1 VTFNVVRIS
10 PSNFELPSF
19 ICMLPPAAAAAI
31 RATAGLPRA
40 VRRVHARLLKEGLAD
55 LPSAPALLV
64 SAYARSCLLPD
75 ARRAFDDAP
84 RRDLHLY
91 SALLAAV
98 SHSSDPE
105 LVLPLLRRMLSDDA
119 LRPDH
124 FVLAS
129 LASAAGR
136 LRSLRLGRQLHAH
149 FAASPY
155 SADNV
160 VKSSLIDMYCKCGV
174 PQDARKVF
182 DSIGVKNSVVWTALI
197 SGYASNGCTGE
208 ALDLFQSMPAHGLF
222 TWTALISGFVKAGN
236 YTGAMGLF
244 VEMRRDDI
252 RIHDAFVL
260 ATVIGGA
267 ADLAA
272 LVLGRQLHGFVMRL
286 GFLSS
291 MIVGNALVDMYS
303 KCSDI
308 HSAREVFEGITV
320 RDVISW
326 TTILVGEAQH
336 GRAEEVFALY
346 NRMLL
351 AGMKPNEVTFVG
363 LIYACSH
370 AGLVQKGRQLFD
382 SMKREYGMKPGV
394 QHYTCYLDLLSRS
407 GYLSEAEKLITTMPY
422 EPDEATWGALLS
434 ACKKHNDTQMCLRV
448 ADNLLELRPKD
459 PSTYILLSNVYAVNC
474 KWDSVAKVRKIMAE
488 MEIRKVPGYSWVEAG
503 RESRIFHAGEVP
515 LDVGEEITCFL
526 EELVSEMRKRGYVPD
541 TSSVMHDLEEH
552 EKEQHLFVHSE
563 RLAVAFGILKSPPG
577 SVIRV
582 VKNLRVCGDCH
593 TVMKFISAIAQ
604 RKIIVRD
611 ASRFHHFEDGNC
623 SCSEFW

>member
-1 VTFNVVRIS
+1 
-10 PSNFELPSF
+10 
-19 ICMLPPAAAAAI
+19 MLPPAAAAAI
-31 RATAGLPRA
+31 RATAGSPRA

-55 LPSAPALLV
+55 LLPAPALLV

-84 RRDLHLY
+84 GRDLHLY

-98 SHSSDPE
+98 SRSSTPE
-105 LVLPLLRRMLSDDA
+105 LVLPFLRRMLSDDA

-129 LASAAGR
+129 LASAAAR

-155 SADNV
+155 RHDDV

-174 PQDARKVF
+174 PEDARKVF
-182 DSIGVKNSVVWTALI
+182 DSIGVKNSVVWTALV

-208 ALDLFQSMPAHGLF
+208 AIDLFRSMPACGLF

-236 YTGAMGLF
+236 NTGAVGLF
-244 VEMRRDDI
+244 VEMRRDGV
-252 RIHDAFVL
+252 RIDDAFVL
-260 ATVIGGA
+260 VTVIGGA

-272 LVLGRQLHGFVMRL
+272 LVLGRQLHGLAMRL

-336 GRAEEVFALY
+336 GQAEEVLALY

-370 AGLVQKGRQLFD
+370 AGLVQKGRQIFY
-382 SMKREYGMKPGV
+382 SMKREYGVKPGL

-422 EPDEATWGALLS
+422 EPDEASWGALLS

-459 PSTYILLSNVYAVNC
+459 PSTYILLSNIYAVNC

-488 MEIRKVPGYSWVEAG
+488 MEIRKEPGYSWIEAG
-503 RESRIFHAGEVP
+503 KESRIFHAGEVP
-515 LDVGEEITCFL
+515 LDVGEEITGFL

-552 EKEQHLFVHSE
+552 EKEQHLFLHSE
-563 RLAVAFGILKSPPG
+563 RLAVAFGILKSPLG

-593 TVMKFISAIAQ
+593 TVMKFISEIAQ

>member
-1 VTFNVVRIS
+1 MPPRLKGKAQCRWSIRFRDKERGGR
-10 PSNFELPSF
+10 SNFELPSF
-19 ICMLPPAAAAAI
+19 LCICMLPPAAAAAI
-31 RATAGLPRA
+31 RATAGSPRA

-64 SAYARSCLLPD
+64 SAYARSCLFPD
-75 ARRAFDDAP
+75 ARRVFDDAP

-98 SHSSDPE
+98 SRSPTPA
-105 LVLPLLRRMLSDDA
+105 LALPLLRRMLSEDA

-129 LASAAGR
+129 LAIAASR

-149 FAASPY
+149 FVASPY
-155 SADNV
+155 SADDI
-160 VKSSLIDMYCKCGV
+160 VKSSLVDMYCNCGV

-182 DSIGVKNSVVWTALI
+182 ESIGVKNSVVWTALV

-208 ALDLFQSMPAHGLF
+208 AIDLFRSMPARGLF

-236 YTGAMGLF
+236 NTGAVGLF
-244 VEMRRDDI
+244 VEMRRDGV
-252 RIHDAFVL
+252 RIDDAFVL
-260 ATVIGGA
+260 ATVVGGA

-272 LVLGRQLHGFVMRL
+272 LVLGRQLHGFAIRL

-336 GRAEEVFALY
+336 GRAEEVLALY
-346 NRMLL
+346 DRMLL
-351 AGMKPNEVTFVG
+351 AGMKPNESCWSY
-363 LIYACSH
+363 LERAAAI
-370 AGLVQKGRQLFD
+370 D
-382 SMKREYGMKPGV
+382 SMKREYGIKPGL
-394 QHYTCYLDLLSRS
+394 QHYTCYLDLVSRP
-407 GYLSEAEKLITTMPY
+407 GYLSEAEELITTMPY
-422 EPDEATWGALLS
+422 EPDEA
-434 ACKKHNDTQMCLRV
+434 
-448 ADNLLELRPKD
+448 
-459 PSTYILLSNVYAVNC
+459 INC

-488 MEIRKVPGYSWVEAG
+488 MEIRKEPGYSWIEAG
-503 RESRIFHAGEVP
+503 KESRIFHAGEVP
-515 LDVGEEITCFL
+515 LDVGEEITGFL

-552 EKEQHLFVHSE
+552 EKEQHLF
-563 RLAVAFGILKSPPG
+563 
-577 SVIRV
+577 
-582 VKNLRVCGDCH
+582 LRG
-593 TVMKFISAIAQ
+593 
-604 RKIIVRD
+604 
-611 ASRFHHFEDGNC
+611 
-623 SCSEFW
+623 WL

>member
-1 VTFNVVRIS
+1 
-10 PSNFELPSF
+10 
-19 ICMLPPAAAAAI
+19 MLSPAAVAAVRAAA
-31 RATAGLPRA
+31 GSPPA
-40 VRRVHARLLKEGLAD
+40 VRRAHARLLKEGLVHS
-55 LPSAPALLV
+55 PPAPVLLV
-64 SAYARSCLLPD
+64 SAYARSGLLPD
-75 ARRAFDDAP
+75 AHRLFGDAP

-98 SHSSDPE
+98 SHSATPA
-105 LVLPLLRRMLSDDA
+105 LALPFFRRMLSADA

-129 LASAAGR
+129 LVSVAAR
-136 LRSLRLGRQLHAH
+136 LRSLHIGRQLHAH
-149 FAASPY
+149 FVASPY
-155 SADNV
+155 SGDDV

-174 PQDARKVF
+174 PEDARKVF
-182 DSIGVKNSVVWTALI
+182 DSIAVKNSVVWTALI
-197 SGYASNGCTGE
+197 SGYASNGRSDE
-208 ALDLFQSMPAHGLF
+208 ALELFRSMPGRGLF
-222 TWTALISGFVKAGN
+222 AWTALICGFVKAGHN
-236 YTGAMGLF
+236 ARAVELF
-244 VEMRRDDI
+244 VEMRRDDV
-252 RIHDAFVL
+252 RIDDAFVL
-260 ATVIGGA
+260 STVIGGA

-272 LVLGRQLHGFVMRL
+272 LALGRQLHGFAMRL

-291 MIVGNALVDMYS
+291 MIMGNALVDMYS

-308 HSAREVFEGITV
+308 HSAREVFEGIAI
-320 RDVISW
+320 RDIISW
-326 TTILVGEAQH
+326 TTIVVGEAQH
-336 GRAEEVFALY
+336 GRAQEVLALY
-346 NRMLL
+346 DRMVL
-351 AGMKPNEVTFVG
+351 AGVKPNEVTFVG

-382 SMKREYGMKPGV
+382 SMKREYGINPGL

-407 GYLSEAEKLITTMPY
+407 GYLSEAEELITTMPY

-434 ACKKHNDTQMCLRV
+434 ACKKHKDAEMCLRV

-459 PSTYILLSNVYAVNC
+459 PSTYILLSNVYALNG
-474 KWDSVAKVRKIMAE
+474 KWDSVSKVRMLMSE
-488 MEIRKVPGYSWVEAG
+488 MEIRKEPGYSRIEAG
-503 RESRIFHAGEVP
+503 KESRLFHAGEVP
-515 LDVGEEITCFL
+515 PDFREEIVSFV

-552 EKEQHLFVHSE
+552 EKEQHLFLHSE

-593 TVMKFISAIAQ
+593 TVMKLISEITQ
-604 RKIIVRD
+604 RKIILRD
-611 ASRFHHFEDGNC
+611 ASRFHHFEGGKC

>member
-1 VTFNVVRIS
+1 
-10 PSNFELPSF
+10 
-19 ICMLPPAAAAAI
+19 MLSPAAAAAV
-31 RATAGLPRA
+31 RTAAGSPRA
-40 VRRVHARLLKEGLAD
+40 VRGAHARLLKEGLAH
-55 LPSAPALLV
+55 LTAAPALLV
-64 SAYARSCLLPD
+64 SAYARSGLLAD
-75 ARRAFDDAP
+75 ARRVFDDAP

-98 SHSSDPE
+98 SHSSIPA
-105 LVLPLLRRMLSDDA
+105 LAIPLLRRMLSDDA

-124 FVLAS
+124 FVIAS
-129 LASAAGR
+129 LASAAAR

-149 FAASPY
+149 FVASPY
-155 SADNV
+155 SGDDV

-174 PQDARKVF
+174 PKDARKVF
-182 DSIGVKNSVVWTALI
+182 DSIGVKNSVVWTALV
-197 SGYASNGCTGE
+197 SGYASNGYTDD
-208 ALDLFQSMPAHGLF
+208 ALYLFRIMPTRSLF

-236 YTGAMGLF
+236 NGSAVGIF
-244 VEMRRDDI
+244 VEMRRDGVKID
-252 RIHDAFVL
+252 DAFVL

-272 LVLGRQLHGFVMRL
+272 FFLGTQLHGFAMRL

-291 MIVGNALVDMYS
+291 MIIGNALVDMYS

-320 RDVISW
+320 RDTISW

-336 GRAEEVFALY
+336 GRAEEVLSVFD
-346 NRMLL
+346 RMLH
-351 AGMKPNEVTFVG
+351 AGIKPNEVTFVG

-370 AGLVQKGRQLFD
+370 AGLVQKGRQLFE
-382 SMKREYGMKPGV
+382 SMKLEYGIKPGL

-407 GYLSEAEKLITTMPY
+407 GHLSEAEELITTMPY
-422 EPDEATWGALLS
+422 EPDEASWGSLLS
-434 ACKKHNDTQMCLRV
+434 ACKKHNDAEMCLRV

-459 PSTYILLSNVYAVNC
+459 PSTYILLSNVYAVNR

-488 MEIRKVPGYSWVEAG
+488 MEIRKEPGYSWIEAG
-503 RESRIFHAGEVP
+503 KEFRLFHAGAVP
-515 LDVGEEITCFL
+515 LDVREEITGFL
-526 EELVSEMRKRGYVPD
+526 EGLVSEMHKRGYVPD

-552 EKEQHLFVHSE
+552 EKEQHLFLHSE

-577 SVIRV
+577 SVIRI

-593 TVMKFISAIAQ
+593 TVMKFISEISQ

-611 ASRFHHFEDGNC
+611 ASRFHHFEGGKC